1 MTAPYVP
8 PHRSWRGRLREVV
21 TERLGLKA
29 IALLLAVLLWLV
41 VHARRRA
48 EGDVATRGA
57 SGLDAPRRVPSVRAE
72 PAVAPTTRSDSTVA
86 ATP

>member
-1 MTAPYVP
+1 MSSPYAPP
-8 PHRSWRGRLREVV
+8 RRPWRTKLRESV
-21 TERLGLKA
+21 TERLGLKL

-48 EGDVATRGA
+48 EGDVAA
-57 SGLDAPRRVPSVRAE
+57 SGAPLDAPRRVLRVRAE
-72 PAVAPTTRSDSTVA
+72 PAVPPATATDSTVA